1 MTAVLLTLH
10 NVNITL
16 CEIQLHQRLSRETY
30 LIIELFSNIII
41 RTQSSP
47 RRLSRLIWRIIESE
61 REKEKM
67 YANIYVCTPCDYHRK
82 GLKGSEDNG
91 DRGEKLQ
98 YSGEVSFTRIDLSV
112 FSPPPPHL
120 CLNDGIFSSHGALS
134 P

>member
-1 MTAVLLTLH
+1 MRA
-10 NVNITL
+10 
-16 CEIQLHQRLSRETY
+16 
-30 LIIELFSNIII
+30 
-41 RTQSSP
+41 
-47 RRLSRLIWRIIESE
+47 
-61 REKEKM
+61 
-67 YANIYVCTPCDYHRK
+67 YVCTPCDYHRK

-112 FSPPPPHL
+112 SFLPLL